1 MKKGFLGVLL
11 AGVLGACSVTGCQK
25 APEASA
31 DSDVY
36 HAKGSLEGEVEN
48 IRTEEGDANRDPA
61 DETESGISCD
71 AMVGTEQNG
80 IWICA
85 DIPAVPQTV
94 PTLTLQP
101 RDDWDEK
108 KLEELLDGRNKNV
121 RDITAEYLAR
131 SEKELN
137 EMDEEDRPGEWMNFG
152 DDSFMI
158 LSDGEKEVHFARN
171 TCAGYVDEPLK
182 ADCDAIY
189 KKAPETD
196 VTGTG
201 DTAFAKFS
209 VSRAEEIL
217 LEKLAV
223 LDITELHISEAFYYE
238 LGETAFYELLFTPS
252 YGKMGVASEFGGIR
266 YGEARP
272 NGRAWI
278 TEHGVAT
285 LALEDYCGKITER
298 SEDGAI
304 LTFTQVT
311 GILEKYLESNALCG
325 TPTAKLT
332 RAELVYYPAFCE
344 SAMVLTPAWHIYIP
358 LKDMMESLESGDQA
372 WQQAV
377 ENGGAWNIY
386 LNAVTGELIKV
397 E

>member
-25 APEASA
+25 APEPSA
-31 DSDVY
+31 NSDVY

-223 LDITELHISEAFYYE
+223 LQSCIFLRPFIMSLVKPHFMNCC
-238 LGETAFYELLFTPS
+238 LRPL
-252 YGKMGVASEFGGIR
+252 MGRWGWLQ
-266 YGEARP
+266 
-272 NGRAWI
+272 N
-278 TEHGVAT
+278 
-285 LALEDYCGKITER
+285 LAG
-298 SEDGAI
+298 
-304 LTFTQVT
+304 
-311 GILEKYLESNALCG
+311 
-325 TPTAKLT
+325 
-332 RAELVYYPAFCE
+332 
-344 SAMVLTPAWHIYIP
+344 
-358 LKDMMESLESGDQA
+358 
-372 WQQAV
+372 
-377 ENGGAWNIY
+377 
-386 LNAVTGELIKV
+386 
-397 E
+397 